1 MNLKIAFY
9 LISFVLAFFLGYSYH
24 QSNIEAPEP
33 VFIRVD
39 NSDEIEQYKTDLSNL
54 KMQLDDLDAQLV
66 NSLDNLKKSNKKL
79 ILSSSKVQVL
89 EDEKNIIQQKYD
101 ELESKLIL
109 SDSTITAGEQEIKL
123 LREKLENT
131 LIELELS
138 QFEFELLKEQL

>member
-9 LISFVLAFFLGYSYH
+9 LISIVLAFFLGYSYH
-24 QSNIEAPEP
+24 QSNIEAPES

-89 EDEKNIIQQKYD
+89 EDEKNLIQQKYD